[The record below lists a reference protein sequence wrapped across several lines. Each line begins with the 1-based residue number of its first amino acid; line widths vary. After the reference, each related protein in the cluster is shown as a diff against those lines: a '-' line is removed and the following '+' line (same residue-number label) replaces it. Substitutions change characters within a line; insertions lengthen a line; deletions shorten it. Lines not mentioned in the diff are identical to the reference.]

1 METNRIQS
9 YLSLLQSELVPAAG
23 CTEPIAIAYCAATM
37 REVLGGL
44 PDRVRI
50 GVSGNILKNAKS
62 VTVPLTGGRKG
73 IPAAV
78 AAGIIAGDPS
88 KELLVISNIPAD
100 KAAEIRQY
108 ADAARIELF
117 VLETDHLL
125 DIEITGF
132 RGSDSASVRIVDDH
146 GNIVRIT
153 RNGETLRDLPVKDA
167 CEDEQDGGKGI
178 RLSVRDILDFI
189 AEVPAEALAEIFEP
203 QIACNTAIAEE
214 GLKNDWGA
222 GIGRLL
228 LESDSP
234 DVETEAK
241 AYAAAG
247 SDARMSGCEL
257 PVVIVS
263 GSGNQGITASL
274 PVIRYALRIGAER
287 ETLHRALAVSAL
299 VTLQQKSGIGKLSAY
314 CGAVCAGVGAGA
326 GIAWLLDGSYHAV
339 AHTIINAAAIISGT
353 LCDGAKPSC
362 AAKIA
367 SAVDAGILGFKM
379 FLHKKQFCR
388 GEGIVDADV
397 DSTIANIG
405 IIAKNGMAETDRTII
420 DIIARC

>member
-1 METNRIQS
+1 
-9 YLSLLQSELVPAAG
+9 
-23 CTEPIAIAYCAATM
+23 M

-228 LESDSP
+228 LESDS
-234 DVETEAK
+234 
-241 AYAAAG
+241 
-247 SDARMSGCEL
+247 
-257 PVVIVS
+257 
-263 GSGNQGITASL
+263 
-274 PVIRYALRIGAER
+274 
-287 ETLHRALAVSAL
+287 
-299 VTLQQKSGIGKLSAY
+299 
-314 CGAVCAGVGAGA
+314 
-326 GIAWLLDGSYHAV
+326 
-339 AHTIINAAAIISGT
+339 
-353 LCDGAKPSC
+353 
-362 AAKIA
+362 
-367 SAVDAGILGFKM
+367 
-379 FLHKKQFCR
+379 
-388 GEGIVDADV
+388 
-397 DSTIANIG
+397 
-405 IIAKNGMAETDRTII
+405 RTS
-420 DIIARC
+420 RRRQRRTPPQVQTPG

>member
-405 IIAKNGMAETDRTII
+405 IIAKNGMAEPDRTII